1 MTGAILAKQFAL
13 NYLTLDRNLDG
24 ISHEHSLVGPTRG
37 GNCINWVVGHI
48 LSTRNAGHQ
57 LLGIPLA
64 WEDPIAD
71 RYTRGSKPMID
82 AAEAVGLETLVA
94 LCRTSQGALY
104 DALLS
109 ATEADFEREVEDK
122 PVGVQLAELS
132 FHESYHAG
140 QLGIL
145 RRVVGLAGAIR

>member
-24 ISHEHSLVGPTRG
+24 ISHEHSLVRPTRG

-71 RYTRGSKPMID
+71 RYKRGSKPMID

-94 LCRTSQGALY
+94 LCRTSQGALNG
-104 DALLS
+104 ALLS
-109 ATEADFEREVEDK
+109 ATEDDFEREVEDK
-122 PVGVQLAELS
+122 PADRAQRLS
-132 FHESYHAG
+132 WCRDHCSATKLDGRLLE
-140 QLGIL
+140 I
-145 RRVVGLAGAIR
+145 VVGGSGN